1 MVLSNQI
8 EEIEMS
14 GYEIAIV
21 ISTIA
26 LIMSSGAFTAHLVTL
41 LDQNYQGLK
50 RLSVEVNTVIAA
62 VVFAISLATLIICSV
77 GMVIA

>member
-26 LIMSSGAFTAHLVTL
+26 LVMSSGAFTAHLVTL
-41 LDQNYQGLK
+41 LDQNYQVQK
-50 RLSVEVNTVIAA
+50 FDSFHYTYVPIVVIPLCG
-62 VVFAISLATLIICSV
+62 VSR
-77 GMVIA
+77 